1 MNNQILQYKIYKF
14 IMFNKK
20 NILITGGTGS
30 FGNAF
35 VSYLLK
41 NYQCNKVIIF
51 SRDELKQH
59 DMKIKFNGFKNLRF
73 LIGDIRDLER
83 LKFAFRDVDYVV
95 HAAALKHV
103 PIAEY
108 NPLEFIKTNIM
119 GSSNIVTAALDNQ
132 VKKVIALST
141 DKAVNPINLYGATK
155 LCAEKIFIDANAI
168 TGKNSTK
175 FSIVRYGNV
184 LNSRGSVIPLILKA
198 KSENIKEV
206 PLTDER
212 MTRFFI
218 SLTDAVKFVI
228 RGLNLMDKG
237 EIFVPKMPSV
247 YIKDLIKTVYPSC
260 KFKKIGIRP
269 GEKIDE
275 LLISE
280 NESSDAYEIK
290 GGYVLIS
297 KKTYF
302 ASKLKEKLK
311 KNKNLFEYNSRD
323 NNQFLSRKQI
333 SELLKN
339 KLL

>member
-1 MNNQILQYKIYKF
+1 
-14 IMFNKK
+14 MFNKK

-41 NYQCNKVIIF
+41 NYHCNKVIIF

-168 TGKNSTK
+168 TGRNSTK

-228 RGLNLMDKG
+228 RSLNLMDKG

-280 NESSDAYEIK
+280 NESSDAHEIK

>member
-1 MNNQILQYKIYKF
+1 
-14 IMFNKK
+14 MFNKK

-41 NYQCNKVIIF
+41 NYHCNKVIIF

-132 VKKVIALST
+132 VKKVISLST

-168 TGKNSTK
+168 TGRNSTK

-228 RGLNLMDKG
+228 RSLNLMDKG

-323 NNQFLSRKQI
+323 NNQFLSRKRI

>member
-1 MNNQILQYKIYKF
+1 
-14 IMFNKK
+14 
-20 NILITGGTGS
+20 
-30 FGNAF
+30 
-35 VSYLLK
+35 V
-41 NYQCNKVIIF
+41 C
-51 SRDELKQH
+51 R
-59 DMKIKFNGFKNLRF
+59 
-73 LIGDIRDLER
+73 
-83 LKFAFRDVDYVV
+83 
-95 HAAALKHV
+95 
-103 PIAEY
+103 
-108 NPLEFIKTNIM
+108 
-119 GSSNIVTAALDNQ
+119 
-132 VKKVIALST
+132 
-141 DKAVNPINLYGATK
+141 
-155 LCAEKIFIDANAI
+155 KIFIDANAI
-168 TGKNSTK
+168 TGRNSTK

-228 RGLNLMDKG
+228 RSLNLMDKG

-280 NESSDAYEIK
+280 NESSDAHEIK

-302 ASKLKEKLK
+302 ASKLKKKLK

>member
-1 MNNQILQYKIYKF
+1 
-14 IMFNKK
+14 MFNKK

>member
-1 MNNQILQYKIYKF
+1 MLKIINYLSYFLYFFGNLLVIINIPNTQAQIFLSTYSLSSLF
-14 IMFNKK
+14 IGPLSFIFFSKYIDK
-20 NILITGGTGS
+20 NIQIKFL
-30 FGNAF
+30 
-35 VSYLLK
+35 
-41 NYQCNKVIIF
+41 IIF
-51 SRDELKQH
+51 
-59 DMKIKFNGFKNLRF
+59 INLSLFF
-73 LIGDIRDLER
+73 LIENISYVYIVYTLNLFFCDL
-83 LKFAFRDVDYVV
+83 F
-95 HAAALKHV
+95 
-103 PIAEY
+103 
-108 NPLEFIKTNIM
+108 
-119 GSSNIVTAALDNQ
+119 SSQMKNQKLNFLFKLVLFVT
-132 VKKVIALST
+132 
-141 DKAVNPINLYGATK
+141 
-155 LCAEKIFIDANAI
+155 
-168 TGKNSTK
+168 
-175 FSIVRYGNV
+175 
-184 LNSRGSVIPLILKA
+184 VIPLILKA

>member
-1 MNNQILQYKIYKF
+1 
-14 IMFNKK
+14 MFNNK

-30 FGNAF
+30 FGNEF
-35 VSYLLK
+35 VSHLLK
-41 NYQCNKVIIF
+41 NYKCNKIIIF

-59 DMKIKFNGFKNLRF
+59 DMKIKLSRFKNLRF
-73 LIGDIRDLER
+73 LIGDIRDLDR

-95 HAAALKHV
+95 HAAALKQV

-119 GSSNIVTAALDNQ
+119 GSSNIVTAALDNK

-141 DKAVNPINLYGATK
+141 DKAVNPMNLYGATK

-184 LNSRGSVIPLILKA
+184 LNSRGSVIPLILKV
-198 KSENIKEV
+198 KSENKKEV

-218 SLTDAVKFVI
+218 SLSEAVKFVV
-228 RGLNLMDKG
+228 RSFNLMDKG
-237 EIFVPKMPSV
+237 EIFVPKMHSV
-247 YIKDLIKTVYPSC
+247 FIKDLIKSIHPTC
-260 KFKKIGIRP
+260 KFKIIGIRP

-280 NESSDAYEIK
+280 NESEDAYELK
-290 GGYVLIS
+290 DGYALIS

-302 ASKLKEKLK
+302 SSKLKSKLK

-323 NNQFLSRKQI
+323 NNQLLTKKQI

-339 KLL
+339 KF

>member
-1 MNNQILQYKIYKF
+1 
-14 IMFNKK
+14 MFNKK

-30 FGNAF
+30 FGAAF
-35 VSYLLK
+35 ASYILK
-41 NYQCNKVIIF
+41 NYNCKKVIIF

-59 DMKIKFNGFKNLRF
+59 DMKIKFNDFKNLRF

-83 LKFAFRDVDYVV
+83 LKFAFKDVDYVV

-108 NPLEFIKTNIM
+108 NPLEFIKTNII
-119 GSSNIVTAALDNQ
+119 GSNNVITAALDNNIR
-132 VKKVIALST
+132 KVIALST
-141 DKAVNPINLYGATK
+141 DKAVNPSNLYGATK

-168 TGKNSTK
+168 TGRNLTK
-175 FSIVRYGNV
+175 FSVVRYGNV
-184 LNSRGSVIPLILKA
+184 LNSRGSIIPLILKA
-198 KSENIKEV
+198 KSENNREV
-206 PLTDER
+206 LLTDER

-218 SLTDAVKFVI
+218 SLINSVKFVI
-228 RGLNLMDKG
+228 KSFNLMDKG

-247 YIKDLIKTVYPSC
+247 YIKDLIKTIYPNC

-275 LLISE
+275 VLISE

-290 GGYVLIS
+290 DGYVIIS

-302 ASKLKEKLK
+302 TSKLKNKLK
-311 KNKNLFEYNSRD
+311 KNQNLFEYNSKD
-323 NNQFLSRKQI
+323 NDKFLSRKQI

-339 KLL
+339 KIL

>member
-1 MNNQILQYKIYKF
+1 
-14 IMFNKK
+14 MFNNK

-30 FGNAF
+30 FGNEF
-35 VSYLLK
+35 VYHLLK
-41 NYQCNKVIIF
+41 NYKCNKIIIF

-59 DMKIKFNGFKNLRF
+59 DMKIKLSRFKNLRF
-73 LIGDIRDLER
+73 LIGDIRDLDR

-95 HAAALKHV
+95 HAAALKQV

-119 GSSNIVTAALDNQ
+119 GSSNIVTAALDNK

-141 DKAVNPINLYGATK
+141 DKAVNPMNLYGATK

-184 LNSRGSVIPLILKA
+184 LNSRGSVIPLILKV
-198 KSENIKEV
+198 KSENKKEV

-218 SLTDAVKFVI
+218 SLSEAVKFVV
-228 RGLNLMDKG
+228 RSFNLMDKG
-237 EIFVPKMPSV
+237 EIFVPKMHSV
-247 YIKDLIKTVYPSC
+247 FIKDLIKSIHPTC
-260 KFKKIGIRP
+260 KFKIIGIRP

-280 NESSDAYEIK
+280 NESEDAYELK
-290 GGYVLIS
+290 DGYALIS

-302 ASKLKEKLK
+302 SSKLKSKLK

-323 NNQFLSRKQI
+323 NNQLLTKKQI

-339 KLL
+339 KF

>member
-1 MNNQILQYKIYKF
+1 
-14 IMFNKK
+14 MFNNK
-20 NILITGGTGS
+20 NIIITGGTGS
-30 FGNAF
+30 FGNSF
-35 VSYLLK
+35 VPYLLK
-41 NYQCNKVIIF
+41 NFKCNKIIIF

-59 DMKIKFNGFKNLRF
+59 DMRLKFSKFKNLRF
-73 LIGDIRDLER
+73 LIGDIRDLDR
-83 LKFAFRDVDYVV
+83 LKFAFRNVDYIV

-119 GSSNIVTAALDNQ
+119 GSNNIVTAALDNK

-141 DKAVNPINLYGATK
+141 DKAVNPMNLYGATK

-198 KSENIKEV
+198 KSENKKEV

-218 SLTDAVKFVI
+218 SLSEAVKFVV
-228 RGLNLMDKG
+228 RSFNLMDKG

-247 YIKDLIKTVYPSC
+247 FIKDLIKSIYPTC
-260 KFKKIGIRP
+260 KFKIIGIRP

-280 NESSDAYEIK
+280 NESADAYELK
-290 GGYVLIS
+290 GGYALIS

-302 ASKLKEKLK
+302 SSKLKDKLK
-311 KNKNLFEYNSRD
+311 KNKTLFEYNSRE
-323 NNQFLSRKQI
+323 NNQFLTKQQI
-333 SELLKN
+333 S
-339 KLL
+339 KLLRNKF

>member
-1 MNNQILQYKIYKF
+1 
-14 IMFNKK
+14 MFNKK

-41 NYQCNKVIIF
+41 NYHCNKVIIF

-155 LCAEKIFIDANAI
+155 LCAEK
-168 TGKNSTK
+168 
-175 FSIVRYGNV
+175 Y
-184 LNSRGSVIPLILKA
+184 L
-198 KSENIKEV
+198 
-206 PLTDER
+206 
-212 MTRFFI
+212 
-218 SLTDAVKFVI
+218 
-228 RGLNLMDKG
+228 
-237 EIFVPKMPSV
+237 
-247 YIKDLIKTVYPSC
+247 
-260 KFKKIGIRP
+260 
-269 GEKIDE
+269 
-275 LLISE
+275 
-280 NESSDAYEIK
+280 
-290 GGYVLIS
+290 
-297 KKTYF
+297 
-302 ASKLKEKLK
+302 
-311 KNKNLFEYNSRD
+311 
-323 NNQFLSRKQI
+323 
-333 SELLKN
+333 
-339 KLL
+339 

>member
-1 MNNQILQYKIYKF
+1 
-14 IMFNKK
+14 MFNKK

-41 NYQCNKVIIF
+41 NYHCNKVIIF

-132 VKKVIALST
+132 VKKVISLST

-228 RGLNLMDKG
+228 RSLNLMDKG

-339 KLL
+339 KLLWSLIINF

>member
-1 MNNQILQYKIYKF
+1 MNNQILQYRIYKF

-41 NYQCNKVIIF
+41 NYHCNKVIIF

-168 TGKNSTK
+168 TGRNSTK

-228 RGLNLMDKG
+228 RSLNLMDKG

-280 NESSDAYEIK
+280 NESSDAHEIK

-302 ASKLKEKLK
+302 ASKLKKKLK

>member
-1 MNNQILQYKIYKF
+1 
-14 IMFNKK
+14 MFNNK

-41 NYQCNKVIIF
+41 NFKCNKIIIF

-59 DMKIKFNGFKNLRF
+59 DMKLKFSKFKNLRF
-73 LIGDIRDLER
+73 FIGDIRDLDR
-83 LKFAFRDVDYVV
+83 LKFAFRNVDYIV
-95 HAAALKHV
+95 HAAALKQV
-103 PIAEY
+103 PVAEY
-108 NPLEFIKTNIM
+108 NPLEFIKTNIT
-119 GSSNIVTAALDNQ
+119 GSSNIVSAALDNQ
-132 VKKVIALST
+132 VNKVIALST

-155 LCAEKIFIDANAI
+155 LCAEKIFLDANAI
-168 TGKNSTK
+168 SGKKSTR

-184 LNSRGSVIPLILKA
+184 LNSRGSIIPLILKI
-198 KSENIKEV
+198 KSEKKIEV

-228 RGLNLMDKG
+228 NSFKLMDKG

-247 YIKDLIKTVYPSC
+247 FIKDLIKSIYPTC
-260 KFKKIGIRP
+260 KIKNIGIRP

-275 LLISE
+275 MLISE
-280 NESSDAYEIK
+280 IESDDAYDLK
-290 GGYVLIS
+290 DGYVLIS

-302 ASKLKEKLK
+302 SSKLKDKLK
-311 KNKNLFEYNSRD
+311 KNKTLFEYNSRE
-323 NNQFLSRKQI
+323 NNQFLTKQQI
-333 SELLKN
+333 S
-339 KLL
+339 KLLRNKF

>member
-1 MNNQILQYKIYKF
+1 
-14 IMFNKK
+14 MFNKK

-41 NYQCNKVIIF
+41 NYHCNKVIIF

-168 TGKNSTK
+168 TGRNSTK
-175 FSIVRYGNV
+175 FSTVRYGNV

-228 RGLNLMDKG
+228 RSLNLMDKG

-280 NESSDAYEIK
+280 NESSDAHEIK

-302 ASKLKEKLK
+302 ASKLKKKLK

>member
-1 MNNQILQYKIYKF
+1 
-14 IMFNKK
+14 MFNKK

-41 NYQCNKVIIF
+41 NYHCNKVIIF

-132 VKKVIALST
+132 VKKVISLST

-228 RGLNLMDKG
+228 RSLNLMDKG

>member
-1 MNNQILQYKIYKF
+1 
-14 IMFNKK
+14 MFNKK

-41 NYQCNKVIIF
+41 NYHCNKVIIF

-132 VKKVIALST
+132 VKKVISLST

-168 TGKNSTK
+168 TGRNSTK

-228 RGLNLMDKG
+228 RSLNLMDKG

>member
-1 MNNQILQYKIYKF
+1 
-14 IMFNKK
+14 MFNKK

-41 NYQCNKVIIF
+41 NYHCNKVIIF

-168 TGKNSTK
+168 TGRNSTK

-228 RGLNLMDKG
+228 RSLNLMDKG

-280 NESSDAYEIK
+280 NESSDAHEIK

-302 ASKLKEKLK
+302 ASKLKKKLK